1 MKKEEVKSELISK
14 MEIKVDDSL
23 FYMPGET
30 VKGKIILNI
39 KWEIKYSI

>member
-23 FYMPGET
+23 FYM
-30 VKGKIILNI
+30 KGKQS
-39 KWEIKYSI
+39 KEK

>member
-30 VKGKIILNI
+30 VKGKIILNP
-39 KWEIKYSI
+39 